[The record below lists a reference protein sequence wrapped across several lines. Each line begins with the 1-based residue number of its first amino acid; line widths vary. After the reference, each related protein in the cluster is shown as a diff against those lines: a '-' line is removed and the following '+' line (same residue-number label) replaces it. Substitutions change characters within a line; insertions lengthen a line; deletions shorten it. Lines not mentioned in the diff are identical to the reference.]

1 MRQYVLRRVL
11 RSVPIVVLVSILVY
25 GMVDMLPGDPVMH
38 MFAGQYVTAENMAL
52 ARETLGL
59 DKPLPVRYGEWLWR
73 VLQGDFGT
81 SIVSKRPVSDMV
93 ASVIPRT
100 IELALAATAV
110 TIAFG
115 VPAGIVAA
123 IRKNSWIDNALMVV
137 VSLGVSMPLFWFG
150 LIALLVF
157 SVELGWFP
165 VAAQAGWRSLVLP
178 ALVLGLQSA
187 CMVARLTRS
196 SMLQVLGDDYVTTAR
211 AKGLGEPRVIA
222 VHALRNAFIPVLTLL
237 GVQTSWML
245 GGAVI
250 TETVFARPG
259 LGTMAVE
266 AIRQMDFPVLQA
278 VVLIAALTYTTVNLL
293 VDLLNAALD
302 PRIAYDAEA
311 GAS

>member
-1 MRQYVLRRVL
+1 MSNYVFRRAL
-11 RSVPIVVLVSILVY
+11 RSIPIVLLVSILVFS
-25 GMVDMLPGDPVMH
+25 MVHMLPGDPVMH

-52 ARETLGL
+52 AREALGL
-59 DKPLPVRYGEWLWR
+59 DKPMHVRYLEWLAR
-73 VLQGDFGT
+73 LLQGDFGD
-81 SIVSKRPVSDMV
+81 SIVSKRPVADMLL
-93 ASVIPRT
+93 SVIPRT
-100 IELALAATAV
+100 VELALSATAV
-110 TIAFG
+110 MVAFG
-115 VPAGIVAA
+115 VLAGIAAA
-123 IRKNSWIDNALMVV
+123 ITKDSWLDNALMVV
-137 VSLGVSMPLFWFG
+137 ASLLVAMPLFWFG
-150 LIALLVF
+150 LIALLIF

-165 VAAQAGWRSLVLP
+165 VAANAGWRSLVLP
-178 ALVLGLQSA
+178 AVVLGLHSA

-211 AKGLGEPRVIA
+211 AKGLSESRVIT
-222 VHALRNAFIPVLTLL
+222 VHTLRNAFIPVLTLL

-278 VVLIAALTYTTVNLL
+278 VVLVAALTYTTVNLL

-302 PRIAYDAEA
+302 PRIAYDTQA
-311 GAS
+311 GA

>member
-1 MRQYVLRRVL
+1 MYAYVLRRAM
-11 RSVPIVVLVSILVY
+11 RSIPIVLLVTILVFS
-25 GMVDMLPGDPVMH
+25 MVHLLPGDPVMH
-38 MFAGQYVTAENMAL
+38 MFAGQYMSADNMAL
-52 ARETLGL
+52 AREALGL
-59 DKPLPVRYGEWLWR
+59 DRPIHIRYIEWLGR
-73 VLQGDFGT
+73 ILQGDFGI
-81 SIVSKRPVSDMV
+81 SIVSKRPIADMLV
-93 ASVIPRT
+93 SVIPRT
-100 IELALAATAV
+100 VELALSATAV
-110 TIAFG
+110 MIVFG
-115 VPAGIVAA
+115 VTAGVAAAIAKDTWLDNTLMIVA
-123 IRKNSWIDNALMVV
+123 
-137 VSLGVSMPLFWFG
+137 SLLVSMPLFWFG
-150 LIALLVF
+150 LIALLIF

-165 VAAQAGWRSLVLP
+165 IAANAGWRSLLLP
-178 ALVLGLQSA
+178 AVVLGLHSA

-211 AKGLGEPRVIA
+211 SKGLGEPQVIV

-293 VDLLNAALD
+293 VDLMNAALD
-302 PRIAYDAEA
+302 PRIAYEARA
-311 GAS
+311 GA

>member
-1 MRQYVLRRVL
+1 MSNYVFRRAL
-11 RSVPIVVLVSILVY
+11 RSIPIVLLVSILVFS
-25 GMVDMLPGDPVMH
+25 MVHMLPGDPVMH

-52 ARETLGL
+52 AREALGL
-59 DKPLPVRYGEWLWR
+59 DKPMHVRYLEWLAR
-73 VLQGDFGT
+73 LLQGDFGD
-81 SIVSKRPVSDMV
+81 SIVSKRPVADMLL
-93 ASVIPRT
+93 SVIPRT
-100 IELALAATAV
+100 VELALSATAV
-110 TIAFG
+110 MVVFG
-115 VPAGIVAA
+115 VLAGIAAA
-123 IRKNSWIDNALMVV
+123 ITKDSWLDNALMVV
-137 VSLGVSMPLFWFG
+137 ASLLVAMPLFWFG
-150 LIALLVF
+150 LIALLIF

-165 VAAQAGWRSLVLP
+165 VAANAGWRSLVLP
-178 ALVLGLQSA
+178 AVVLGLHSA

-211 AKGLGEPRVIA
+211 AKGLSEPRVIT
-222 VHALRNAFIPVLTLL
+222 VHTLRNAFIPVLTLL

-302 PRIAYDAEA
+302 PRIAYDTQA
-311 GAS
+311 GA

>member
-1 MRQYVLRRVL
+1 MRSL
-11 RSVPIVVLVSILVY
+11 PIVVLVSILVY
-25 GMVDMLPGDPVMH
+25 GMIDMLPGDPVMH

-59 DKPLPVRYGEWLWR
+59 DKPIYVRYAEWLWR
-73 VLQGDFGT
+73 VLQGDFGV
-81 SIVSKRPVSDMV
+81 SIVSKRPVADMV
-93 ASVIPRT
+93 LSVIPRT
-100 IELALAATAV
+100 IELALAATFV
-110 TIAFG
+110 MILFG
-115 VPAGIVAA
+115 IPAGIIAA
-123 IRKNSWIDNALMVV
+123 LRKNTWIDNGLMVL
-137 VSLGVSMPLFWFG
+137 VSLGVAMPLFWFG
-150 LIALLVF
+150 LIALLIF
-157 SVELGWFP
+157 SVQLNWFP
-165 VAAQAGWRSLVLP
+165 VAASAGWRSLVLP
-178 ALVLGLQSA
+178 AVVLGLQSA

-211 AKGLGEPRVIA
+211 SKGLSERRVIG

-278 VVLIAALTYTTVNLL
+278 IVLIAALTYTTVNLL
-293 VDLLNAALD
+293 VDLMNAALD
-302 PRIAYDAEA
+302 PRIAYDAKA
-311 GAS
+311 GAA

>member
-1 MRQYVLRRVL
+1 
-11 RSVPIVVLVSILVY
+11 
-25 GMVDMLPGDPVMH
+25 MH

-52 ARETLGL
+52 AREALGL
-59 DKPLPVRYGEWLWR
+59 DKPMHVRYLEWLAR
-73 VLQGDFGT
+73 LLQGDFGD
-81 SIVSKRPVSDMV
+81 SIVSKRPVADMLL
-93 ASVIPRT
+93 SVIPRT
-100 IELALAATAV
+100 VELALSATAV
-110 TIAFG
+110 MVAFG
-115 VPAGIVAA
+115 VLAGIAAA
-123 IRKNSWIDNALMVV
+123 ITKDSWLDNALMVV
-137 VSLGVSMPLFWFG
+137 ASLLVAMPLFWFG
-150 LIALLVF
+150 LIALLIF

-165 VAAQAGWRSLVLP
+165 VAANAGWRSLVLP
-178 ALVLGLQSA
+178 AVVLGLHSA

-211 AKGLGEPRVIA
+211 AKGLSESRVIT
-222 VHALRNAFIPVLTLL
+222 VHTLRNAFIPVLTLL

-278 VVLIAALTYTTVNLL
+278 VVLVAALTYTTVNLL

-302 PRIAYDAEA
+302 PRIAYDTQA
-311 GAS
+311 GA

>member
-1 MRQYVLRRVL
+1 MSNYVFRRAL
-11 RSVPIVVLVSILVY
+11 RSIPIVLLVSILVFS
-25 GMVDMLPGDPVMH
+25 MVHMLPGDPVMH

-52 ARETLGL
+52 AREALGL
-59 DKPLPVRYGEWLWR
+59 DKPMHVRYLEWLAR
-73 VLQGDFGT
+73 ILQGDFGV
-81 SIVSKRPVSDMV
+81 SIVSKRPVADMLL
-93 ASVIPRT
+93 SVIPRT
-100 IELALAATAV
+100 VELALSATAV
-110 TIAFG
+110 MVAFG
-115 VPAGIVAA
+115 VSAGIAAA
-123 IRKNSWIDNALMVV
+123 ITKDSWLDNALMVV
-137 VSLGVSMPLFWFG
+137 ASLLVAMPLFWFG
-150 LIALLVF
+150 LIALLIF

-165 VAAQAGWRSLVLP
+165 VAANAGWRSLVLP
-178 ALVLGLQSA
+178 AVVLGLHSA

-211 AKGLGEPRVIA
+211 AKGLSEPRVIT
-222 VHALRNAFIPVLTLL
+222 VHTLRNAFIPVLTLL

-302 PRIAYDAEA
+302 PRIAYDTQA
-311 GAS
+311 GA

>member
-1 MRQYVLRRVL
+1 
-11 RSVPIVVLVSILVY
+11 
-25 GMVDMLPGDPVMH
+25 MH

-52 ARETLGL
+52 AREALGL
-59 DKPLPVRYGEWLWR
+59 DKPMHVRYLEWLAR
-73 VLQGDFGT
+73 LLQGDFGD
-81 SIVSKRPVSDMV
+81 SIVSKRPVADMLL
-93 ASVIPRT
+93 SVIPRT
-100 IELALAATAV
+100 VELALSATAV
-110 TIAFG
+110 MVVFG
-115 VPAGIVAA
+115 VLAGIAAA
-123 IRKNSWIDNALMVV
+123 ITKDSWLDNALMVV
-137 VSLGVSMPLFWFG
+137 ASLLVAMPLFWFG
-150 LIALLVF
+150 LIALLIF

-165 VAAQAGWRSLVLP
+165 VAANAGWRSLVLP
-178 ALVLGLQSA
+178 AVVLGLHSA

-211 AKGLGEPRVIA
+211 AKGLSEPRVIT
-222 VHALRNAFIPVLTLL
+222 VHTLRNAFIPVLTLL

-302 PRIAYDAEA
+302 PRIAYDTQA
-311 GAS
+311 GA

>member
-1 MRQYVLRRVL
+1 MSNYVFRRAL
-11 RSVPIVVLVSILVY
+11 RSIPIVLLVSILVFS
-25 GMVDMLPGDPVMH
+25 MVHMLPGDPVMH

-52 ARETLGL
+52 AREALGL
-59 DKPLPVRYGEWLWR
+59 DKPMHVRYLEWLAR
-73 VLQGDFGT
+73 LLQGDFGD
-81 SIVSKRPVSDMV
+81 SIVSKRPVADMLL
-93 ASVIPRT
+93 SVIPRT
-100 IELALAATAV
+100 VELALSATAV
-110 TIAFG
+110 MVVFG
-115 VPAGIVAA
+115 VLAGIAAA
-123 IRKNSWIDNALMVV
+123 ITKDSLLDNALMVV
-137 VSLGVSMPLFWFG
+137 ASLLVAMPLFWFG
-150 LIALLVF
+150 LIALLIF

-165 VAAQAGWRSLVLP
+165 VAANAGWRSLVLP
-178 ALVLGLQSA
+178 AVVLGLHSA

-211 AKGLGEPRVIA
+211 AKGLSEPRVIT
-222 VHALRNAFIPVLTLL
+222 VHTLRNAFIPVLTLL

-302 PRIAYDAEA
+302 PRIAYDTQA
-311 GAS
+311 GA

>member
-1 MRQYVLRRVL
+1 MSGYVFRRAL
-11 RSVPIVVLVSILVY
+11 RSIPIVLLVSMLVFS
-25 GMVDMLPGDPVMH
+25 MVHMLPGDPVMH

-52 ARETLGL
+52 AREALGL
-59 DKPLPVRYGEWLWR
+59 DKPMHVRYFDWLAR
-73 VLQGDFGT
+73 ILQGDFGV
-81 SIVSKRPVSDMV
+81 SIVSKRPVADMLV
-93 ASVIPRT
+93 SVIPRT
-100 IELALAATAV
+100 VELALSATAV
-110 TIAFG
+110 MVAFG
-115 VPAGIVAA
+115 VSAGIAAA
-123 IRKNSWIDNALMVV
+123 IAKDSWLDNVLMVV
-137 VSLGVSMPLFWFG
+137 ASLLVAMPLFWFG
-150 LIALLVF
+150 LIVLLIF

-165 VAAQAGWRSLVLP
+165 IAANAGWRSLVLP
-178 ALVLGLQSA
+178 AVVLGLHSA

-211 AKGLGEPRVIA
+211 AKGLSEPRVIT
-222 VHALRNAFIPVLTLL
+222 VHTLRNAFIPVLTLL

-302 PRIAYDAEA
+302 PRITYDTQV
-311 GAS
+311 GA

>member
-1 MRQYVLRRVL
+1 MFDYVLRRAI
-11 RSVPIVVLVSILVY
+11 RSIPIVLLVSILVFS
-25 GMVDMLPGDPVMH
+25 MVHLLPGDPVMH
-38 MFAGQYVTAENMAL
+38 MFAGQYMSAENMAL
-52 ARETLGL
+52 AREALGL
-59 DKPLPVRYGEWLWR
+59 ERPIHIRYIEWLAR
-73 VLQGDFGT
+73 ILQGDFGF
-81 SIVSKRPVSDMV
+81 SIVSKRPIADMLV
-93 ASVIPRT
+93 SVIPRT
-100 IELALAATAV
+100 VELALSATAV
-110 TIAFG
+110 MIVFG
-115 VPAGIVAA
+115 VTSGVAA
-123 IRKNSWIDNALMVV
+123 AIAKDTWLDNMLMIIA
-137 VSLGVSMPLFWFG
+137 SLLVSMPLFWFG

-165 VAAQAGWRSLVLP
+165 IAANAGWRSLVLP
-178 ALVLGLQSA
+178 AVVLGLHSA

-196 SMLQVLGDDYVTTAR
+196 SMLQVLGEDYVTTAR
-211 AKGLGEPRVIA
+211 SKGLGEPRVIA

-293 VDLLNAALD
+293 VDLMNAAID
-302 PRIAYDAEA
+302 PRIAYEA
-311 GAS
+311 GAGT

>member
-1 MRQYVLRRVL
+1 MSNYVFRRAL
-11 RSVPIVVLVSILVY
+11 RSIPIVLLVSILVFS
-25 GMVDMLPGDPVMH
+25 MVHMLPGDPVMH

-52 ARETLGL
+52 AREALGL
-59 DKPLPVRYGEWLWR
+59 DKPMHVRYLEWLAR
-73 VLQGDFGT
+73 LLQGDFGD
-81 SIVSKRPVSDMV
+81 SIVSKRPVADMLL
-93 ASVIPRT
+93 SVIPRT
-100 IELALAATAV
+100 VELALSATAV
-110 TIAFG
+110 MVAFG
-115 VPAGIVAA
+115 VLAGIAAA
-123 IRKNSWIDNALMVV
+123 ITKDSWLDNALMVV
-137 VSLGVSMPLFWFG
+137 ASLLVAMPLFWFG
-150 LIALLVF
+150 LIALLIF

-165 VAAQAGWRSLVLP
+165 VAANAGWRSLVLP
-178 ALVLGLQSA
+178 AVVLGLHSA

-211 AKGLGEPRVIA
+211 AKGLSEPRVIT
-222 VHALRNAFIPVLTLL
+222 VHTLRNAFIPVLTLL

-278 VVLIAALTYTTVNLL
+278 VVLVAALTYTTVNLL

-302 PRIAYDAEA
+302 PRIAYDTQA
-311 GAS
+311 GA

>member
-1 MRQYVLRRVL
+1 MRQYILRRVM
-11 RSVPIVVLVSILVY
+11 RSLPIVVLVSILVY
-25 GMVDMLPGDPVMH
+25 GMIDMLPGDPVMH

-59 DKPLPVRYGEWLWR
+59 DKPIYVRYAEWLWR
-73 VLQGDFGT
+73 VLQGDFGV
-81 SIVSKRPVSDMV
+81 SIVSKRPVADMV
-93 ASVIPRT
+93 LSVIPRT
-100 IELALAATAV
+100 IELALAATFV
-110 TIAFG
+110 MILFG
-115 VPAGIVAA
+115 IPAGIIAA
-123 IRKNSWIDNALMVV
+123 LRKNTWIDNGLMVL
-137 VSLGVSMPLFWFG
+137 VSLGVAMPLFWFG
-150 LIALLVF
+150 LIALLIF
-157 SVELGWFP
+157 SVQLNWFP
-165 VAAQAGWRSLVLP
+165 VAASAGWRSLVLP
-178 ALVLGLQSA
+178 AVVLGLQSA

-211 AKGLGEPRVIA
+211 SKGLSERRVIG

-278 VVLIAALTYTTVNLL
+278 IVLIAALTYTTVNLL
-293 VDLLNAALD
+293 VDLMNAALD
-302 PRIAYDAEA
+302 PRIAYDAKA
-311 GAS
+311 GAA

>member
-1 MRQYVLRRVL
+1 
-11 RSVPIVVLVSILVY
+11 
-25 GMVDMLPGDPVMH
+25 MVHMLPGDPVMH

-52 ARETLGL
+52 AREALGL
-59 DKPLPVRYGEWLWR
+59 DKPMHVRYLEWLAR
-73 VLQGDFGT
+73 LLQGDFGD
-81 SIVSKRPVSDMV
+81 SIVSKRPVADMLL
-93 ASVIPRT
+93 SVIPRT
-100 IELALAATAV
+100 VELALSATAV
-110 TIAFG
+110 MVAFG
-115 VPAGIVAA
+115 VLAGIAAA
-123 IRKNSWIDNALMVV
+123 ITKDSWLDNALMVV
-137 VSLGVSMPLFWFG
+137 ASLLVAMPLFWFG
-150 LIALLVF
+150 LIALLIF

-165 VAAQAGWRSLVLP
+165 VAANAGWRSLVLP
-178 ALVLGLQSA
+178 AVVLGLHSA

-211 AKGLGEPRVIA
+211 AKGLSEPRVIT
-222 VHALRNAFIPVLTLL
+222 VHTLRNAFIPVLTLL

-278 VVLIAALTYTTVNLL
+278 VVLVAALTYTTVNLL

-302 PRIAYDAEA
+302 PRIAYDTQA
-311 GAS
+311 GA

>member
-1 MRQYVLRRVL
+1 
-11 RSVPIVVLVSILVY
+11 
-25 GMVDMLPGDPVMH
+25 MVHMLPGDPVMH

-52 ARETLGL
+52 AREALGL
-59 DKPLPVRYGEWLWR
+59 DKPMHVRYLEWLAR
-73 VLQGDFGT
+73 LLQGDFGD
-81 SIVSKRPVSDMV
+81 SIVSKRPVADMLL
-93 ASVIPRT
+93 SVIPRT
-100 IELALAATAV
+100 VELALSATAV
-110 TIAFG
+110 MVAFG
-115 VPAGIVAA
+115 VLAGIAAA
-123 IRKNSWIDNALMVV
+123 ITKDSWLDNALMVV
-137 VSLGVSMPLFWFG
+137 ASLLVAMPLFWFG
-150 LIALLVF
+150 LIALLIF

-165 VAAQAGWRSLVLP
+165 VAANAGWRSLVLP
-178 ALVLGLQSA
+178 AVVLGLHSA

-211 AKGLGEPRVIA
+211 AKGLSESRVIT
-222 VHALRNAFIPVLTLL
+222 VHTLRNAFIPVLTLL

-278 VVLIAALTYTTVNLL
+278 VVLVAALTYTTVNLL

-302 PRIAYDAEA
+302 PRIAYDTQA
-311 GAS
+311 GA